1 MSEEM
6 TSKERVI
13 KTLNHEIPDRVPISD
28 EVWGSTSNMWHQEGY
43 PWTSWVGR
51 EIESGH
57 FGFDFSFFEFNAG
70 PIRKDKTII
79 YNQVYPISFPSNGKV
94 DEEYKIEGEYLV
106 TSTLYGGRCKIR
118 QDGKAGLLMVDW
130 PVKCKEDWY
139 EIKKYIKP
147 DPDRVDWR
155 WLAREYERACDKQLF
170 KLLQVQWGYDLLQ
183 WYMRDEDLLMTMI
196 DDPELIRDM
205 NITQTELAL
214 SMLDMYESRG
224 FKFDGAFY
232 YNDMGYRNGMLFSP
246 DTYMKVQ
253 YEADK
258 MGFDYFHS
266 KNMKVLLHCDGD
278 VRKLIPTLI
287 DIGLDCLEPL
297 EVKANMDLKSIKE
310 KYGDKLALMGG
321 IDTRIIEE
329 GSDEELENEIKTKFE
344 IGKKGSGYIYHSDH
358 SITEKVSFKRFCFLL
373 DLIKKY
379 GKY

>member
-1 MSEEM
+1 MSKEM
-6 TSKERVI
+6 TSKDRVL

-43 PWTSWVGR
+43 PWTNWVGR
-51 EIESGH
+51 EIESGY
-57 FGFDFSFFEFNAG
+57 FGFDLSFFEFNAG
-70 PIRKDKTII
+70 PIRKDKTIS
-79 YNQVYPISFPSNGKV
+79 YNQVYPINFPSNGKV
-94 DEEYKIEGEYLV
+94 DEEYKIEGEYLI

-118 QDGKAGLLMVDW
+118 KDGKAGLLMIDW

-147 DPDRVDWR
+147 DPDRVDWK
-155 WLAREYERACDKQLF
+155 WLAKEYERASDKQLF

-183 WYMRDEDLLMTMI
+183 WYMRDEDLLMAMI

-205 NITQTELAL
+205 NMTQTELAL
-214 SMLDMYESRG
+214 SMLDMYENRG

-266 KNMKVLLHCDGD
+266 KDMKVFLHCDGD

-329 GSDEELENEIKTKFE
+329 GSDDELENEIKTKFE
-344 IGKKGSGYIYHSDH
+344 IGKRGGGYIYHSDH